1 MLLFYPSPVQEEP
14 FIQLLYEI
22 CDLEHQVMVLQCIRV
37 MTARMCDVALPVFLP
52 VESFIFDLPPQPSCP
67 GQFLRVLFGDP
78 EACQPLELRF
88 YDFSTRFSV
97 YRRTFTFRSL

>member
-52 VESFIFDLPPQPSCP
+52 VE
-67 GQFLRVLFGDP
+67 LFWSSVFVTLVTVKLFSGRR
-78 EACQPLELRF
+78 PLTEPAW
-88 YDFSTRFSV
+88 SAA
-97 YRRTFTFRSL
+97 